1 VPRRVRPA
9 SRPSRRAAR
18 STRTSRPAR
27 VRTRT
32 PRRQPAA
39 KPVRALP
46 GPRALV
52 RRHVQALNDRNL
64 DRLLA
69 LFAADAVVEFTAG
82 PTLNGRGAIRR
93 AYARYFREWDDVVTL
108 AKVEVD
114 GRLVRAT
121 GVAEGQHHVPRMNI
135 PGRIAL
141 PLRAYQHR
149 FTAVWEISRGRI
161 QRHRVDYDARDF
173 VRQLLGE

>member
-1 VPRRVRPA
+1 MRVR
-9 SRPSRRAAR
+9 
-18 STRTSRPAR
+18 AR
-27 VRTRT
+27 VAWRKT
-32 PRRQPAA
+32 AA
-39 KPVRALP
+39 KPARTLP
-46 GPRALV
+46 SPRVLV

-64 DRLLA
+64 DRLVE

-82 PTLNGRGAIRR
+82 PTLAGRGAIRR

-141 PLRAYQHR
+141 PLRAYRHG
-149 FTAVWEISRGRI
+149 FTAVWEIARGRI